1 MPEIQPD
8 NSNKKK
14 ALGRGIGSLLGGSS
28 TSSIMGNTIERP
40 VQRPLNPATGPGAAA
55 NPPGTTT
62 TSVLTSPAP
71 APQIPN
77 EARIWKVGIDKL
89 KPSPF
94 QPRTQF
100 EKEKLEE
107 LSQSIKNSG
116 IIQPIVVRKSGP
128 AGYEIIAGERR
139 WRAAQL
145 AGLHEVPVVVKEL
158 GDRETLELAI
168 IENIQREDLNPME
181 EAEAYQRLA
190 HEFELTQQQVA
201 EKVGRERASVTNA
214 IRLLQL
220 PREVR
225 DMIAMKELSVGHA
238 KVLLSLPESEEQKRW
253 AQQILKDGITVRKL
267 EKLLKKDKTD
277 EPKDDAAMA
286 REGVTDRLISGL
298 SEELQKLLGTKVT
311 IDYHDGKGR
320 VAINYYTDDQLTSVV
335 DRIRV
340 GCQKS

>member
-1 MPEIQPD
+1 MADIQND
-8 NSNKKK
+8 SSNKKK

-28 TSSIMGNTIERP
+28 NSSLMGPQIEKP
-40 VQRPLNPATGPGAAA
+40 AQRPAVSTPPAGASVAA
-55 NPPGTTT
+55 N
-62 TSVLTSPAP
+62 LASPAP
-71 APQIPN
+71 APQVPA

-89 KPSPF
+89 KPSPY

-100 EKEKLEE
+100 EKEKLAE
-107 LSQSIKNSG
+107 LSESIKTSG
-116 IIQPIVVRKSGP
+116 IIQPIVVRKTGT

-145 AGLHEVPVVVKEL
+145 AGLHEVPVILKEM
-158 GDRETLELAI
+158 GDRETLEMAI

-190 HEFELTQQQVA
+190 QEFELTQQQVA

-220 PREVR
+220 PRDVR
-225 DMIAMKELSVGHA
+225 ELIATKELSVGHA
-238 KVLLSLPESEEQKRW
+238 KVLLSLPDSDQQSRW
-253 AQQILKDGITVRKL
+253 AQSVLKDGLTVRKL
-267 EKLLKKDKTD
+267 EKLLKKDPTEAQKP
-277 EPKDDAAMA
+277 ESSAQ
-286 REGVTDRLISGL
+286 ESVTGRLIQGL

-311 IDYHDGKGR
+311 IDYHEGKGR
-320 VAINYYTDDQLTSVV
+320 VAIQYYTDDQLTSVV
-335 DRIRV
+335 DRIRI

>member
-1 MPEIQPD
+1 MPDIIND
-8 NSNKKK
+8 SSNKKK
-14 ALGRGIGSLLGGSS
+14 ALGRGIGSLLGGNSS
-28 TSSIMGNTIERP
+28 SGLMGNSIEKP
-40 VQRPLNPATGPGAAA
+40 AQRPAQPTPAAGA
-55 NPPGTTT
+55 
-62 TSVLTSPAP
+62 SVASAPAP
-71 APQIPN
+71 APQPQIPA

-107 LSQSIKNSG
+107 LSESIKTSG
-116 IIQPIVVRKSGP
+116 IIQPIVVRKTGT
-128 AGYEIIAGERR
+128 AGFEIIAGERR

-145 AGLHEVPVVVKEL
+145 AGLHEVPVILKDM
-158 GDRETLELAI
+158 GDRETLEMAI

-220 PREVR
+220 PRDVR
-225 DMIAMKELSVGHA
+225 ELIATKELSVGHA
-238 KVLLSLPESEEQKRW
+238 KVLLSLPESEEQSKW
-253 AQQILKDGITVRKL
+253 AQSVLKEGLTVRKL
-267 EKLLKKDKTD
+267 EKMLKKDQTE
-277 EPKDDAAMA
+277 EPKSAADTA
-286 REGVTDRLISGL
+286 KESVTGRLIQGL

-311 IDYHDGKGR
+311 IDYHEGKGR
-320 VAINYYTDDQLTSVV
+320 VAIQYYTDEQLTSVV

>member
-1 MPEIQPD
+1 MPNIQND
-8 NSNKKK
+8 SLNKKK
-14 ALGRGIGSLLGGSS
+14 SLGRGLGSLLGAGASA
-28 TSSIMGNTIERP
+28 SIMESKAP
-40 VQRPLNPATGPGAAA
+40 
-55 NPPGTTT
+55 
-62 TSVLTSPAP
+62 TSPVKSSETTASPNQSP
-71 APQIPN
+71 AVATTPP
-77 EARIWKVGIDKL
+77 EARIWKVGVDKL
-89 KPSPF
+89 SPSPF

-107 LSQSIKNSG
+107 LAQSIKNSG

-128 AGYEIIAGERR
+128 TGYEIIAGERR

-145 AGLHEVPVVVKEL
+145 AGLHEVPVVIKEL

-190 HEFELTQQQVA
+190 QEFDLTQQQVA

-220 PREVR
+220 PPEVR
-225 DMIAMKELSVGHA
+225 DMIARQEISVGHA
-238 KVLLSLPESEEQKRW
+238 KVLLSVADVKEQKRL
-253 AQQILKDGITVRKL
+253 AQLVLKDGVTVRKL
-267 EKLLKKDKTD
+267 EKMLKKDQTQD
-277 EPKDDAAMA
+277 KDSDLSLIHQ
-286 REGVTDRLISGL
+286 EGVTGRLISGL
-298 SEELQKLLGTKVT
+298 SEELQKLLGTKVS
-311 IDYHDGKGR
+311 IDYHEGKGR
-320 VAINYYTDDQLTSVV
+320 LAIHYYTDEQLTSVI

>member
-1 MPEIQPD
+1 MPDIIND

-14 ALGRGIGSLLGGSS
+14 ALGRGIGSLLGGNSS
-28 TSSIMGNTIERP
+28 SGLMGNSIEKP
-40 VQRPLNPATGPGAAA
+40 VQRPAQPTPAAGASVAAA
-55 NPPGTTT
+55 PAP
-62 TSVLTSPAP
+62 VAAP
-71 APQIPN
+71 APQPQIPA

-107 LSQSIKNSG
+107 LSESIKTSG
-116 IIQPIVVRKSGP
+116 IIQPIVVRKTGT
-128 AGYEIIAGERR
+128 AGFEIIAGERR

-145 AGLHEVPVVVKEL
+145 AGLHEVPVIMKDM
-158 GDRETLELAI
+158 GDRETLEMAI

-220 PREVR
+220 PRDVR
-225 DMIAMKELSVGHA
+225 ELIATKELSVGHA
-238 KVLLSLPESEEQKRW
+238 KVLLSLPESEEQSKW
-253 AQQILKDGITVRKL
+253 AQSVLKEGLTVRKL
-267 EKLLKKDKTD
+267 EKMLKKDQTE
-277 EPKDDAAMA
+277 EPKSATDTAK
-286 REGVTDRLISGL
+286 ESVTGRLIQGL

-311 IDYHDGKGR
+311 IDYHEGKGR
-320 VAINYYTDDQLTSVV
+320 VAIQYYTDEQLTSVV